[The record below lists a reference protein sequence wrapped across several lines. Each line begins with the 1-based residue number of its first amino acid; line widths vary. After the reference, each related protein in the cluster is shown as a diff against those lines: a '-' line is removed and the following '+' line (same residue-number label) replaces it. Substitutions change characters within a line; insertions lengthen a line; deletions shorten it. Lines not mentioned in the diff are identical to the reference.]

1 MSKKNQTEKETVARK
16 KRIAKETADRR
27 EGSEDENP
35 AESTGANAKGGV
47 NIAVEIPYLCFFNM
61 LIRASATG
69 ESVSEK
75 VTGIM
80 SGSVPWEVLFKEI
93 VSNDFSEKDVLVSF
107 PRDASSEDIS
117 IAVMMLSASNSYS
130 RISKDL
136 ILTPTKV
143 YAPLDLVRLAWD
155 TNIDEGK
162 FKFDPLSSLKKDDF
176 ISTMRA
182 LAKENMV
189 VNISEDLAYVHG
201 NLSKDTWNMIGGL
214 IAVPV
219 TTTMFGAEYET
230 SSKIFGSVTLIGNGI
245 NALTMLISNNIN
257 SPIAHIREDM
267 ETLSKSF
274 TKEEAPTSPDEQTD
288 PA

>member
-1 MSKKNQTEKETVARK
+1 MSKERKEQTVAEATAER
-16 KRIAKETADRR
+16 RAKTADRNP
-27 EGSEDENP
+27 EDEP
-35 AESTGANAKGGV
+35 TVESSSGV

-61 LIRASATG
+61 IIRASATG
-69 ESVSEK
+69 ETVSEK

-80 SGSVPWEVLFKEI
+80 NGSIPWETFLNEI
-93 VSNDFSEKDVLVSF
+93 ISSEFSEKDILVSF

-136 ILTPTKV
+136 ILTATKV

-155 TNIDEGK
+155 TNIEDGN
-162 FKFDPLSSLKKDDF
+162 FKFNPLPSLKKDDF
-176 ISTMRA
+176 ISTMNA

-189 VNISEDLAYVHG
+189 VNISEDLAFVHG
-201 NLSKDTWNMIGGL
+201 NLSKDTWSMIGGL
-214 IAVPV
+214 IAAPV
-219 TTTMFGAEYET
+219 TTTMFGTEYET
-230 SSKIFGSVTLIGNGI
+230 SSKVFGSVTLIGNGI
-245 NALTMLISNNIN
+245 NALTMLISNNID
-257 SPIAHIREDM
+257 SPVDHIREDM

-274 TKEEAPTSPDEQTD
+274 TQEQVPKSNDEQTD